1 MTSRAPANTATD
13 AVDSV
18 LCLDLFVDP
27 VPSSCSLV
35 PQEAGVSVAYLL
47 SKEFLELSQSRSGKD
62 DPNFYDLK
70 VRVGFRTRTLK
81 WLADYSL

>member
-1 MTSRAPANTATD
+1 
-13 AVDSV
+13 
-18 LCLDLFVDP
+18 
-27 VPSSCSLV
+27 V

-70 VRVGFRTRTLK
+70 VRVGF
-81 WLADYSL
+81 